1 MTGKC
6 ANIGEK
12 NEKKS
17 SEQLSCTD
25 VETLRAGIIVE
36 RLVTGHR
43 PVQVLPPSPSYQTT
57 LRSPSKYV
65 LPCSWCV
72 CAYTVNMLADI

>member
-36 RLVTGHR
+36 RLVTVPFKSFPPPRHTKLHSAHHPSMFYHVHG
-43 PVQVLPPSPSYQTT
+43 VFVLIP
-57 LRSPSKYV
+57 
-65 LPCSWCV
+65 
-72 CAYTVNMLADI
+72 